1 MVEVQIGFI
10 AVKTGRTEYI
20 FLPKLRSICLLNRAA
35 EKVSLLHQW
44 ILSTMMLTMVGQ
56 DYNTIAIRNLSQKKR
71 ISPLKK
77 VKRKVGYGEDAS
89 EPSQEEGPPQEQMK
103 RLRLTDQKLAEGQ
116 QEQVEGPDESA
127 MSM

>member
-1 MVEVQIGFI
+1 M
-10 AVKTGRTEYI
+10 T
-20 FLPKLRSICLLNRAA
+20 
-35 EKVSLLHQW
+35 
-44 ILSTMMLTMVGQ
+44 LTMVGQ